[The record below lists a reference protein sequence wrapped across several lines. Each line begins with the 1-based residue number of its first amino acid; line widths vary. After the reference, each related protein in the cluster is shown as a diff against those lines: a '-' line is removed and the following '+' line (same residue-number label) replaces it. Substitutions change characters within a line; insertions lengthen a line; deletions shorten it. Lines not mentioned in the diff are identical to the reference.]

1 MKLVFILLFLS
12 SLVYAKNDFYYGFIN
27 SSGIQISQKRINEIK
42 EGFEIIKY
50 ARELSR
56 NGRVDEAYSQIKA
69 FKKENK
75 IEILN
80 SDIIILFAELSLKKM
95 SKRFITEASNELEEA
110 INNSKIHENDL
121 ARAYM
126 ILVELKLNINKSK
139 DAKYFA
145 NIIINNFDNNVTKA
159 YGRIF
164 LAKVYKHQRNYVRA
178 TNILYEILTKTKDV
192 LVATLVADELFDVY
206 ILDKKR
212 EKAYDLIR
220 KVLNKNIDYYA
231 RDSFLALKKVNRLIK
246 ADMPEFAV
254 EILLELLKRSK
265 SPSSIEDFKFKLADT
280 YMLMYDKTDKY
291 LLKAKELYKDI
302 INDYSQGIYFK
313 KSKMYL
319 DEILMRQ
326 RKIKPSVLSIK
337 YKNSESM
344 KQKVLLQELLNLK
357 DNKNYEFILKSKKIY
372 NQISN
377 SIAKRFGYKSV
388 NVIFDEVHIDIIKQY
403 LNQGKCFLLNKTLK
417 TSRNETL
424 ELLIEDEDIKYKF
437 FECLIEVPYE
447 KAYLLVK
454 DTFNK
459 SRDPIIYLYLER
471 MAYALKKYDEALNF
485 SYKVAMV
492 GNKEVLNS
500 EFLYKFLILTE
511 INDPISLDK
520 YFTFAL
526 NNNQYIEENE
536 SNPMIIDFYYQYY
549 LFLIK
554 KEYLKESKIILNK
567 LYKKQNEISAHIY
580 SPFVELELSKI
591 AKTNNDMKRA
601 LKLILDALEYSRK
614 IKANELVKVYYELS
628 IIYDSFDNK
637 IKKDEFISKCKNV
650 QNTKNSLYKKMCED
664 M

>member
-95 SKRFITEASNELEEA
+95 SKRFITEVSDELEEA

-231 RDSFLALKKVNRLIK
+231 RDSFLALSKVNRLIK

-313 KSKMYL
+313 RSRC
-319 DEILMRQ
+319 IW
-326 RKIKPSVLSIK
+326 
-337 YKNSESM
+337 M
-344 KQKVLLQELLNLK
+344 K
-357 DNKNYEFILKSKKIY
+357 F
-372 NQISN
+372 
-377 SIAKRFGYKSV
+377 
-388 NVIFDEVHIDIIKQY
+388 
-403 LNQGKCFLLNKTLK
+403 
-417 TSRNETL
+417 
-424 ELLIEDEDIKYKF
+424 
-437 FECLIEVPYE
+437 
-447 KAYLLVK
+447 
-454 DTFNK
+454 
-459 SRDPIIYLYLER
+459 
-471 MAYALKKYDEALNF
+471 
-485 SYKVAMV
+485 
-492 GNKEVLNS
+492 
-500 EFLYKFLILTE
+500 
-511 INDPISLDK
+511 
-520 YFTFAL
+520 
-526 NNNQYIEENE
+526 
-536 SNPMIIDFYYQYY
+536 
-549 LFLIK
+549 
-554 KEYLKESKIILNK
+554 
-567 LYKKQNEISAHIY
+567 
-580 SPFVELELSKI
+580 
-591 AKTNNDMKRA
+591 
-601 LKLILDALEYSRK
+601 
-614 IKANELVKVYYELS
+614 
-628 IIYDSFDNK
+628 
-637 IKKDEFISKCKNV
+637 
-650 QNTKNSLYKKMCED
+650 
-664 M
+664 